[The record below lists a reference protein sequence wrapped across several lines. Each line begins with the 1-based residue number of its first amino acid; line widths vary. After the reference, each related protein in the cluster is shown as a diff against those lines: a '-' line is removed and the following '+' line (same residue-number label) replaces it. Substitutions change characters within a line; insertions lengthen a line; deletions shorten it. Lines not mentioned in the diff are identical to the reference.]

1 MFSSLQQGSLIY
13 ILDKTDGTKFKIGE
27 VVSVSSPQP
36 GYSPQSGFLNQS
48 CINLKVNLEGN
59 TYEYNQIPSS
69 ASSITYNNNRLTLS
83 ETKQGLQQEVETIL
97 QNSKKVI
104 DNIEIYKQNV
114 QDCENI
120 LRQLNPQ
127 FAKDKER
134 DERLDALEFK
144 FSGVESKIDKLIN
157 MFEQ

>member
-1 MFSSLQQGSLIY
+1 MFSALQQGSLIY

-27 VVSVSSPQP
+27 VQSVSSPMT
-36 GYSPQSGFLNQS
+36 SQSGFLGQTYVNM
-48 CINLKVNLEGN
+48 KVNLEGN

-97 QNSKKVI
+97 QNSKQI
-104 DNIEIYKQNV
+104 LDNIGTYEQNV
-114 QDCENI
+114 KDCENI
-120 LRQLNPQ
+120 LKQLNPQ

-134 DERLDALEFK
+134 DERLDALENK
-144 FSGVESKIDKLIN
+144 FTGVESKIDKLIN
-157 MFEQ
+157 MFEK